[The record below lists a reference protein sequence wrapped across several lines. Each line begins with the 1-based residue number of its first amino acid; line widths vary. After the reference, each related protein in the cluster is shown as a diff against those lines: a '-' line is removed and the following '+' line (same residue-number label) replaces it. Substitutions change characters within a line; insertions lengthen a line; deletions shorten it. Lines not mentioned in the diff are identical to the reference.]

1 MDTEDGGG
9 RENGKG
15 KFRSWFY
22 LFQFWRL
29 LGKMAQ
35 SRPAMGKKKG
45 KKKRESFCIGFDLLC
60 LLGFFF
66 HDDGKQSVAKLL
78 TFHEL

>member
-22 LFQFWRL
+22 LFQFCRL

-45 KKKRESFCIGFDLLC
+45 KKKRILLHR
-60 LLGFFF
+60 F
-66 HDDGKQSVAKLL
+66 
-78 TFHEL
+78 

>member
-22 LFQFWRL
+22 LFQFCRL

-66 HDDGKQSVAKLL
+66 MTMGNRA
-78 TFHEL
+78 